1 MIQQKVAIVTGV
13 TGQDGSILSELLL
26 NKGYK
31 VFGTIRRSSR
41 GIDLGNAA
49 SLQGHPN
56 LEVVEVDITDL
67 SSMIHLC
74 KLAKAHLFFNAASQ
88 SHVGTSFTQP
98 IYTAEATGI
107 SVLNC
112 LEAIRTSGYHTR
124 FLNFATS
131 EMFGGIYNK
140 PCNEETPLYPRSP
153 YAAAK
158 AFAFHTTRNYR
169 EAYRMFACST
179 ICFNHE
185 EPGKRGPNFVTRK
198 ISLGVANIKAGKQDY
213 LYLGNLDAKR
223 DWGVAS
229 DFCKGMISVLEA
241 SEPDDF
247 VLATGETH
255 TVREFCS
262 IAFDYAGLGDYQ
274 QYVKIDPQFFRPTE
288 VDVLIGDYSKIN
300 KKLGWAPTTSFED
313 LVKKMVDH
321 DISLIK

>member
-1 MIQQKVAIVTGV
+1 MPQQKVAIVTGV

-31 VFGTIRRSSR
+31 VFGTIRRSSK
-41 GIDLGNAA
+41 GNDLGNSA
-49 SLQGHPN
+49 N
-56 LEVVEVDITDL
+56 LEHRNNFEVIEIDITDL
-67 SSMIHLC
+67 PSLISLC
-74 KLAKAHLFFNAASQ
+74 KQAKAHFFYNTASQ

-98 IYTAEATGI
+98 IYTAEATGV

-158 AFAFHTTRNYR
+158 AFGFHTTRNYR
-169 EAYRMFACST
+169 EAYRMFACSA
-179 ICFNHE
+179 IFFNHE
-185 EPGKRGPNFVTRK
+185 SEKRGPNFVTRK
-198 ISLGVANIKAGKQDY
+198 ITIAIANIKAGKQDY
-213 LYLGNLDAKR
+213 VYLGNLEAKR
-223 DWGVAS
+223 DWGYAW
-229 DFCKGMISVLEA
+229 DYMNGAISILET

-255 TVREFCS
+255 SVREFCE
-262 IAFDYAGLGDYQ
+262 IAFKYAGLGDYRD
-274 QYVKIDPQFFRPTE
+274 YVKVDPRFFRPTE

-300 KKLGWAPTTSFED
+300 KKLNWSPTTSFED
-313 LVKKMVDH
+313 LVKKMVEH
-321 DISLIK
+321 DTSLIK